1 MQLQKKTRSSKLNI
15 ISLSIKLVIVVLIFF
30 GVVFLLNKVDFPSPK
45 KTIEKIIP
53 NENFKIVK

>member
-1 MQLQKKTRSSKLNI
+1 MQLQKKTRSSNFNI

-30 GVVFLLNKVDFPSPK
+30 GIVFLLNRVDFPSPK

>member
-1 MQLQKKTRSSKLNI
+1 MQFTKKT
-15 ISLSIKLVIVVLIFF
+15 SLSKSVSGLLIKLFLILLMFI
-30 GVVFLLNKVDFPSPK
+30 GIIFLLNKVDFPAPK

>member
-1 MQLQKKTRSSKLNI
+1 MQFTRNTSSTKKVYSLILKFGII
-15 ISLSIKLVIVVLIFF
+15 ISLFF
-30 GVVFLLNKVDFPSPK
+30 LAVFLLSKVDLPAPK

>member
-1 MQLQKKTRSSKLNI
+1 MLLQKKTRSANFNI
-15 ISLSIKLVIVVLIFF
+15 VSILIKLSIVILIIL
-30 GVVFLLNKVDFPSPK
+30 GAVYLLNKINFPSPK

>member
-1 MQLQKKTRSSKLNI
+1 MLLQKKTRSANFNI
-15 ISLSIKLVIVVLIFF
+15 VSILIKLSIVILIIL
-30 GVVFLLNKVDFPSPK
+30 GAVYLLNKIDFLSPK

>member
-1 MQLQKKTRSSKLNI
+1 MLLRKKTRSADFNI
-15 ISLSIKLVIVVLIFF
+15 VSILIKLSIVILIIL
-30 GVVFLLNKVDFPSPK
+30 GAIYLLNKIDFPSPK

>member
-1 MQLQKKTRSSKLNI
+1 MQFTRKTSFSKSVSGL
-15 ISLSIKLVIVVLIFF
+15 LIKLALIILLFI
-30 GVVFLLNKVDFPSPK
+30 GIIFLLNKIDFPAPK

>member
-1 MQLQKKTRSSKLNI
+1 MQLQKKTRSGNFNI
-15 ISLSIKLVIVVLIFF
+15 LSISIKLSIVILIFF

>member
-1 MQLQKKTRSSKLNI
+1 MQLQKKTRSSNFNI
-15 ISLSIKLVIVVLIFF
+15 ISLLIKLVIVVLIFF

>member
-1 MQLQKKTRSSKLNI
+1 MQIQKKTRSSNFNI